1 MNLVV
6 CNPLDGFSTCT
17 PNLAML
23 LAVISSGGP
32 GGNSSVNAGQADWFM
47 ASGATNHMTGDRALI
62 SNLVPVSNQVVQAG
76 DGAGMLVCGRGSV
89 NTETVILPDVWYV
102 PGLTMNL
109 VSVGQLTGDPDLS
122 VSMGGGM
129 CRIRKTSDG
138 SVLGRAPLRSRKY
151 VVDFLKVQQN

>member
-23 LAVISSGGP
+23 LAVIRSGGP
-32 GGNSSVNAGQADWFM
+32 GGNSSVNAGEADWFM
-47 ASGATNHMTGDRALI
+47 ASHATNHMTGDRTLI

-76 DGAGMLVCGRGSV
+76 DGEGMLVCGRGSV
-89 NTETVILPDVWYV
+89 NTERVVLPDVWYV

-109 VSVGQLTGDPDLS
+109 VSVGQLTEDPDLS
-122 VSMGGGM
+122 VSITQWVVACAASARPVMG
-129 CRIRKTSDG
+129 
-138 SVLGRAPLRSRKY
+138 L
-151 VVDFLKVQQN
+151 FLVEHL

>member
-1 MNLVV
+1 
-6 CNPLDGFSTCT
+6 
-17 PNLAML
+17 ML
-23 LAVISSGGP
+23 LAAINSSGT
-32 GGNSSVNAGQADWFM
+32 GGNSSVNAGEADWFM
-47 ASGATNHMTGDRALI
+47 VSHATNHMTGDRTLI

-76 DGAGMLVCGRGSV
+76 DGEGMLVCGRGSV
-89 NTETVILPDVWYV
+89 NTERVVLPDVWYV

-138 SVLGRAPLRSRKY
+138 SVLGRAPLRSNKKY
-151 VVDFLKVQQN
+151 VVDFLKVQRN